1 MEVTRLFDVPF
12 YAFENYNVQDFVVT
26 KYDQDWKKT
35 SNQDYIEQALSL
47 AKALISLGIQ
57 PNEKIALITHRNRT
71 EWNILDTAIL
81 MIGAQTVPIY
91 PSISTDEFEYIFNHS
106 EAKMC
111 FVSDMDLYEKIK
123 SLLDK
128 IDLPFGL
135 FGMDSN
141 LNIPSVVDLIEK
153 GHTLTN
159 DDEVKNRSNNVGT
172 NDLASIIYTSGTTG
186 RPKGVMLSHR
196 NIIQNFLGCQ
206 DRVPLKFGKDK
217 ALSFLPCCHVYE
229 RMLIY
234 LYMYGGIGV
243 YFAESIDKIGENV
256 NDVKPNVMCVVPRL
270 LEKVYDKII
279 EKGSNLTGI
288 KKKLFFWAVSVA
300 EQNDP
305 SKNQGFLFETQL
317 SIARKLVLSK
327 WRDGLG
333 GNLDLV
339 VSGSAPLQTRLIR
352 IFSST
357 GMIVQEG
364 YGLTETSPVI
374 AVNSLANNNYKVGTV
389 GKPLSN
395 VEVKIAEDGEILTKS
410 DSVMLGY
417 YKDPEKTAQVI
428 KNGYFHTEDIG
439 ELDKNGF
446 LKITDRKKEIF
457 KTSGGKYVAPQFIEN
472 NLKESRFIEQV
483 MVIGEGEKM
492 PAALI
497 QPDFNFIKEWAKR
510 KEIQIGNTPE
520 EIVTNTQVNERIKE
534 IIDTINPRFGH
545 WEQVKTFRLTPN
557 VWTIEGGELTP
568 TLKLKRKNILSKYKS
583 LYEEIYG
590 IKKAD

>member
-510 KEIQIGNTPE
+510 KGIQIGNTPE
-520 EIVTNTQVNERIKE
+520 EIVTNAQVNERIKE

-557 VWTIEGGELTP
+557 AWTIEGGELTP

>member
-35 SNQDYIEQALSL
+35 SNQDYIEQTLSL

-510 KEIQIGNTPE
+510 KGIQIGNTPE
-520 EIVTNTQVNERIKE
+520 EIVTNAQVNERIKE

-557 VWTIEGGELTP
+557 AWTIEGGELTP